1 MPKKTRKGTNGS
13 KRRSKKNPIV
23 SDLQNLE
30 EKARDS
36 GYQLVAHL
44 IGVAALAARDERPR
58 RSSTASD

>member
-1 MPKKTRKGTNGS
+1 MPKKTRKGMNGS
-13 KRRSKKNPIV
+13 MRRSTKNPIE
-23 SDLQNLE
+23 SDLHHLE

-44 IGVAALAARDERPR
+44 IGVAALAAREERPR